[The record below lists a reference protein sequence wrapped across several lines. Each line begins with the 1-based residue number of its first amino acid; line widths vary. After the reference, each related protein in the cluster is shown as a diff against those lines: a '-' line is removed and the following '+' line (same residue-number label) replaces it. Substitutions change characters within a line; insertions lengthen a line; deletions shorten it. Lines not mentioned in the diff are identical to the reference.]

1 MALALPVIVLVLLA
15 ILQVAVVCAAQ
26 VATTSAAREAA
37 RRAIVEPDPVAA
49 RRAASEGLDGQ
60 RTVVEVVE
68 LPGPPKQV
76 AVTVRSHVPTD
87 VPIIGPLVRD
97 LDLEATAVMAREP

>member
-1 MALALPVIVLVLLA
+1 MPVIGLVVLA
-15 ILQVAVVCAAQ
+15 IVQVAVVCAAQ

-37 RRAIVEPDPVAA
+37 RRAIVEPDPAAA
-49 RRAASEGLDGQ
+49 RRAATAGLDGR

-68 LPGPPKQV
+68 LPGPPRQV
-76 AVTVRSHVPTD
+76 AVTVRSHVPTE
-87 VPIIGPLVRD
+87 VPIVGRLVRE